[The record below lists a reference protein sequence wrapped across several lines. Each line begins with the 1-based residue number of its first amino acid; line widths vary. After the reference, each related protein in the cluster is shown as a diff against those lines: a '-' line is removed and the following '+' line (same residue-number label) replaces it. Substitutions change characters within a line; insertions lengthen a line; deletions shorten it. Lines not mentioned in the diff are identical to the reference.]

1 MKIIIVACFAFFLCV
16 ISHADP
22 SEIKGSVFFVFN
34 GAVITKVPLAK
45 VFVLNQKDASAMF
58 ATNSAAVKAKIA
70 QVAKEQTDSINQKVA
85 DYNALIRLSEITI
98 MELRVKI
105 EELDKEIE
113 LKSKLLEQ
121 SEANTTSREKEKNS
135 DESIRI
141 WSSLTKSISDI
152 KILRNATVR
161 EMNRAIDT
169 RSNMSSNTPKTTAKL
184 EYSKIQAQLQ
194 MCELPSTLK
203 PITKA
208 DAEGNFSIKLP
219 KDAVYIVITPMDSS
233 PSTAFLRWFLKIN
246 LLEQTNEKFLFTN
259 ENYFLQDNPANAISM
274 ILNEDVFKCELN

>member
-1 MKIIIVACFAFFLCV
+1 MKILIGACFTFFLCG
-16 ISHADP
+16 ISHAIP

-34 GAVITKVPLAK
+34 GALITKVPLAK
-45 VFVLNQKDASAMF
+45 VFVLNQKDANAMF
-58 ATNSAAVKAKIA
+58 TTNSAAVKAKIA

-85 DYNALIRLSEITI
+85 DYNASMNSNEITI
-98 MELRVKI
+98 QGLRTKI
-105 EELDKEIE
+105 DELDNEIE
-113 LKSKLLEQ
+113 IKSRL
-121 SEANTTSREKEKNS
+121 ANVKT
-135 DESIRI
+135 I
-141 WSSLTKSISDI
+141 WSDPNTSIENLR
-152 KILRNATVR
+152 KIRNATVL

-169 RSNMSSNTPKTTAKL
+169 RRNISSNTPKTKAKS

-203 PITKA
+203 PITKT
-208 DAEGNFSIKLP
+208 DAEGNFSIKLQ

-259 ENYFLQDNPANAISM
+259 ENYFLQDNPANAINM
-274 ILNEDVFKCELN
+274 ILNDDVFKCELN